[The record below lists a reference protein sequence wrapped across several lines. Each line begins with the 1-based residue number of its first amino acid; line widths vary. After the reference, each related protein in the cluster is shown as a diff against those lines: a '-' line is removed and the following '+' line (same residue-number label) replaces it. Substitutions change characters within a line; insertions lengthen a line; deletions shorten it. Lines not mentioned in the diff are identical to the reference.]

1 MQSITYHLKGRGAA
15 EEYNGIT
22 EEMAGN
28 TEELLNPLHVFQVL
42 QNQATFSS
50 LTDEFKAAKARNL
63 VTFQESKDPCIKGA
77 DIEVDAGRK
86 ANTMG
91 KLAEA
96 RSRLKTQKIIGKT
109 NLGREGLGMR
119 KEKLYS
125 KCSTKEQRSMIV
137 SSVREKEEERRVVE
151 MTQLSKQG
159 LNLRSPDQVK

>member
-1 MQSITYHLKGRGAA
+1 M
-15 EEYNGIT
+15 
-22 EEMAGN
+22 
-28 TEELLNPLHVFQVL
+28 
-42 QNQATFSS
+42 
-50 LTDEFKAAKARNL
+50 TDEFKAAKARKL
-63 VTFQESKDPCIKGA
+63 VTFQESNDPCIKGA